1 MGVAVLEDRDLIY
14 ATVKIVRG
22 TQMSPVLILNKVQ
35 SILSALI
42 EDYDPHILVVETHN
56 PHIKRLVPV
65 VLLKEID
72 GQVIRLNCTGKQFE
86 KIERLE
92 KIVAHPTGGYIS
104 HLVLER
110 DQAWS

>member
-1 MGVAVLEDRDLIY
+1 MQVPLNTDVYCIDGLVGRSITTISDP
-14 ATVKIVRG
+14 TTKKI
-22 TQMSPVLILNKVQ
+22 T
-35 SILSALI
+35 
-42 EDYDPHILVVETHN
+42 HILVVETHN
-56 PHIKRLVPV
+56 PYVKRLVPI
-65 VLLKEID
+65 VLVKEID
-72 GQVIRLNCTGKQFE
+72 DQVIRLNCTGKQFE